1 MFKRVGCNGENKEF
15 AEGAGTLGSKTLRNG
30 THSPSACRKAAFAA
44 KIALVT
50 IASAVMIMQT
60 MPVSAIAEVVEQEQQ
75 DQQLLA
81 EVQSANEGSTTNEGE
96 GDTSSNG
103 DTTSGNG
110 DASND
115 STPQVD
121 VAPDSDISDLSSTDN
136 AGKDDAA
143 TAPAANPDDGADTD
157 STGVVDASNFDSP
170 NVKLVAPSA
179 QSEQALAAQVSP
191 SALRAA
197 KKQGKQE
204 PQTNNQNPIS
214 GDDQRIE
221 NITVAWVTPDDVDDN
236 SPARLSLVPKTD
248 EFSVK
253 MKLSVALSG
262 QYSYKEGEIQIVVPK
277 YIFSDRDGKPAG
289 ELEAAVPEAPSQQS
303 TFAYTEMDDSYVLS
317 NTCELSA
324 ATQASFEFAVRKL
337 DPIELVGNG
346 QLADGEK
353 APAADALPA

>member
-1 MFKRVGCNGENKEF
+1 MFKHADRKDGDTEF
-15 AEGAGTLGSKTLRNG
+15 AKGTGVASTEMLRRRCFRR
-30 THSPSACRKAAFAA
+30 TRLKAAFAV

-50 IASAVMIMQT
+50 IASAVMVMQT
-60 MPVSAIAEVVEQEQQ
+60 MPVSAIAEAVEQEQQ

-81 EVQSANEGSTTNEGE
+81 EVQRANEGSTTNVGE
-96 GDTSSNG
+96 GDNTSSNG
-103 DTTSGNG
+103 NAT
-110 DASND
+110 ND
-115 STPQVD
+115 STSQVD
-121 VAPDSDISDLSSTDN
+121 AAPDSDSSSVDDSDKTDV
-136 AGKDDAA
+136 A
-143 TAPAANPDDGADTD
+143 TAPAANAADSPDAD

-179 QSEQALAAQVSP
+179 QSEQALAAQASP

-221 NITVAWVTPDDVDDN
+221 NITVAWATPDDAEDN
-236 SPARLSLVPKTD
+236 SPARLSLVPKAD

-262 QYSYKEGEIQIVVPK
+262 QHGYKEGEIQIVVPK
-277 YIFSDRDGKPAG
+277 YIFADRDGKPTG

-317 NTCELSA
+317 NTCEFSA

-346 QLADGEK
+346 QLADGKK
-353 APAADALPA
+353 A